1 MSGIK
6 NVDVL
11 LKSMKP
17 QQIRGEFVF
26 CTIPI
31 ESFSKLNITPLLV
44 FHEKEGVTIIL
55 NKESANKMK
64 FSYQH
69 VWAMI
74 TLTVHS
80 DLAAVGFL
88 AVITRKLAEK
98 KISVNV
104 VSAYYHDHLF
114 VPYEKAE
121 QAMKALT
128 KFSNPQK
135 Q

>member
-17 QQIRGEFVF
+17 EHIKGKFVF
-26 CTIPI
+26 YSI
-31 ESFSKLNITPLLV
+31 SKEKFINLKIDPLLI
-44 FHEKEGVTIIL
+44 FHEKEGVTLIL
-55 NKESANKMK
+55 NKASADKMK
-64 FSYQH
+64 FSYQN
-69 VWAMI
+69 VWALI

-88 AVITRKLAEK
+88 AVITKKLAEEG
-98 KISVNV
+98 ISVNA

-114 VPYEKAE
+114 VPYEKVE
-121 QAMKALT
+121 SAMKAL
-128 KFSNPQK
+128 KEISS
-135 Q
+135 